1 MGAVSPDLSVRLGT
15 VQIVGLVRGECG
27 RCGVS
32 WVGEDRCHCA
42 RCCQTWDDVELFDAH
57 RPAEVCLNGRG
68 LGLAQTR
75 NGIWL
80 RAMDRLDTAS

>member
-1 MGAVSPDLSVRLGT
+1 VSTVLSGQLGS
-15 VQIVGLVRGECG
+15 VQAVGLVRGECG

-57 RPAEVCLNGRG
+57 RSGDKCLHGRA
-68 LGLAQTR
+68 LGLLQTR

-80 RAMDRLDTAS
+80 RPVDRLGTAS

>member
-1 MGAVSPDLSVRLGT
+1 LSAPLGT
-15 VQIVGLVRGECG
+15 VQTVGLVRGECG

-57 RPAEVCLNGRG
+57 RSGDKCLHGRA
-68 LGLAQTR
+68 LSLLQTR

-80 RAMDRLDTAS
+80 RPVDRLGTAS